1 MEKKREYRFANRIHP
16 IAASEA
22 IWDDQA
28 ICHHSCRMA
37 IRRLRLCRKKNGYFP
52 PDDRGLARNEARS
65 FSRSLAQGLQ
75 QMSDAAAREKIEKL
89 IQFCQGAAIAR
100 LYPGAALEK

>member
-1 MEKKREYRFANRIHP
+1 MSVASQTEYILLPLRGDGQTKPFVITPAEWHKA
-16 IAASEA
+16 IA
-22 IWDDQA
+22 
-28 ICHHSCRMA
+28 
-37 IRRLRLCRKKNGYFP
+37 LCRKNGYFP

-89 IQFCQGAAIAR
+89 IQFCQGAAIA
-100 LYPGAALEK
+100 GFTLERRWKRAI